1 MRGLFIGIGV
11 GIAAVVACIAALVTF
26 YSGPE
31 LSLQASA
38 PEAAHSGQ
46 PFKVRLQLS
55 NPHDESVTLDSIDVD
70 DSVFDTFE
78 VLSVEP
84 TPTSDSPISIF
95 GQTSWSFYLDFDPGE
110 QRTVEFELVTSDS
123 GTFQLSFDVCNTYQD
138 CSRNLLT
145 VNVARSAE

>member
-1 MRGLFIGIGV
+1 
-11 GIAAVVACIAALVTF
+11 
-26 YSGPE
+26 
-31 LSLQASA
+31 
-38 PEAAHSGQ
+38 
-46 PFKVRLQLS
+46 
-55 NPHDESVTLDSIDVD
+55 
-70 DSVFDTFE
+70 
-78 VLSVEP
+78 VEP